1 MLSPRN
7 PLALLTVALSAVL
20 VADTPATAT
29 LTENTR
35 EGWMVG
41 LTIGAGPGEAEE
53 ARTGIRSPSESG
65 TVFSVRAGRM
75 VSAAVLLNLELEW
88 WGRTQLSRDSELTF
102 RNVALA
108 GTYYPY
114 DPDTPLGGLFGRAG
128 LGAATVVQ
136 EDTVGGTPVSVD
148 EDGWGLLLGAGYE
161 LRLTERLALGAGLSF
176 NYLSI
181 GGDAIASAQFVAM
194 AFDLNWYL

>member
-1 MLSPRN
+1 MLRPRN
-7 PLALLTVALSAVL
+7 PLTVLMLALSAVL
-20 VADTPATAT
+20 VADTAASAT
-29 LTENTR
+29 LRQNTR

-41 LTIGAGPGEAEE
+41 LTIGAGPGEAEA
-53 ARTGIRSPSESG
+53 ARAGIRSPSESG
-65 TVFSVRAGRM
+65 TVYAVRAGRM
-75 VSAAVLLNLELEW
+75 VTAAVLINLELEW
-88 WGRTQLSRDSELTF
+88 WGRTQLARDSELTF

-108 GTYYPY
+108 GTYYPW
-114 DPDTPLGGLFGRAG
+114 DPATPLGGLFGRAG
-128 LGAATVVQ
+128 LGAANVVQ
-136 EDTVGGTPVSVD
+136 EDTIGGTPVAVD